1 LLTDE
6 WKYTF
11 DNDFAKN
18 LFKTSTWNEPL
29 QQLVSCQCCV
39 ACEDMLH
46 FGDRVSLPKLRGN
59 ANDCQLCEPLLHKIG
74 QCYKNDQ
81 QEIDIVRRGSAL
93 QIKDGPRILRLC
105 SGLGASDDNR
115 DDDDDD
121 SDNIQP
127 GLPVLP

>member
-1 LLTDE
+1 LLIDE

-29 QQLVSCQCCV
+29 QQPVSCQCCV

-46 FGDRVSLPKLRGN
+46 FGDRVSLPELRGN

-74 QCYKNDQ
+74 QCYKSDQ
-81 QEIDIVRRGSAL
+81 EEIDIVRRGSAL

-105 SGLGASDDNR
+105 SLGASDDNR
-115 DDDDDD
+115 DDDDDG